1 MRFPE
6 KSVREVL
13 SVVSEDTG
21 ISPRTVA
28 KLKAERLRG
37 PLVSPKKR
45 AREVKISS
53 SRTVKHDRLTIH
65 AIRLKVHSM
74 YAKREIPTLDSVIRA
89 VNTRKFTSACNNP
102 AALTPFRDKGS
113 QGRKSLKTLDKLL
126 KNRAVPRVEPS
137 PATAAAKKYRLPYKV
152 KVLLAVSVIAVIVG
166 FTLLLLNL
174 KPKRHRVEFCVTK
187 GCQEHRDRI
196 ESQMDKNI
204 DPCHDFGAHVC
215 GRWKG
220 IGESYMSRSQMNDM
234 LLAWLLNFPKTLRT
248 GLVHFP
254 AGRKIDAIFK
264 SCMAQEESEIHILK
278 EFMEARGIF
287 WPEKSPEDVPPAM
300 ALFDL
305 SFNWNADLWFALRAL
320 PAVPGKVQR
329 RIFFGINGEI
339 VIWKAL
345 MQTIPKKHL
354 ESVYTGLF
362 RTFTNDSRSV
372 PDHDEMLET
381 IRILEYVFNTIVP
394 AGFSKARTGA
404 LFRLGQIDKITS
416 LPLAVHMRDMFNAVL
431 RITPPVTLDELVLV
445 SDLSVFNS
453 IMKVLNR
460 VNDMTLL
467 RHVAY
472 LFAQTYGVVAYP
484 RGLLLVLHGSEAQA
498 KEARP
503 RFCARRVEPSF
514 KLLVA
519 ALTSVAQFSEE
530 ERRSVVEHLEEV
542 VEVAMNKTGAS
553 SWLDSRIKKAALEK
567 LSNVQTVVW
576 PSQKFLSPSRL
587 EEVYKHFPDDTTSF
601 TEFWVEARRSQR
613 LLFGTDAATEELLL
627 GNNYNLP
634 YVEYVQV
641 LNHLSLSI
649 GALQPPLY
657 YSDGTKAML
666 YNGALY
672 LYTRALIGAIDSEG
686 VEVSSQAE
694 TMASRPSDKVFDTF
708 KQRILGRLPRNTSIF
723 PEVPAIEVAYEA
735 FKQHQEEHDPQL
747 SEELT
752 EEKVFFTTACLSS
765 CAKTPTDNLY
775 GGDCNKAM
783 MNFAPFAEAFGCP
796 AGSKMNPAEKCPFY
810 D

>member
-1 MRFPE
+1 M
-6 KSVREVL
+6 
-13 SVVSEDTG
+13 
-21 ISPRTVA
+21 
-28 KLKAERLRG
+28 
-37 PLVSPKKR
+37 
-45 AREVKISS
+45 
-53 SRTVKHDRLTIH
+53 
-65 AIRLKVHSM
+65 
-74 YAKREIPTLDSVIRA
+74 
-89 VNTRKFTSACNNP
+89 
-102 AALTPFRDKGS
+102 
-113 QGRKSLKTLDKLL
+113 
-126 KNRAVPRVEPS
+126 EPS

-204 DPCHDFGAHVC
+204 EPCHDFGAHVC

-248 GLVHFP
+248 GVVHFP

-278 EFMEARGIF
+278 EFMEARGIL

-305 SFNWNADLWFALRAL
+305 SFNWNADLWFALRVL
-320 PAVPGKVQR
+320 PAVSGKVQR

-362 RTFTNDSRSV
+362 RIFINDSRSV
-372 PDHDEMLET
+372 PDHDEMSET
-381 IRILEYVFNTIVP
+381 IRILEYVFDTIVP
-394 AGFSKARTGA
+394 AGFSKARAGA
-404 LFRLGQIDKITS
+404 FFRLGEIDKITS

-460 VNDMTLL
+460 VNDTTLL

-472 LFAQTYGVVAYP
+472 LFAQTYGAVAYP
-484 RGLLLVLHGSEAQA
+484 RGFLLVLHGSEAQA

-530 ERRSVVEHLEEV
+530 ERRSVVERLEEIVQVAMNKTGASSWLDSRIKKAALEKLSNVQTVVWPSQKFLSPSRLEEV
-542 VEVAMNKTGAS
+542 YKRFPEDATSFTEFWIEARRSQRLLFGTDASTEELLLGNNYKMHRLRAKWLTVAMNKTGAS

-587 EEVYKHFPDDTTSF
+587 EEVYKHFPEDATSF
-601 TEFWVEARRSQR
+601 TEFWIEARRSQR

-634 YVEYVQV
+634 YVEY
-641 LNHLSLSI
+641 
-649 GALQPPLY
+649 PPLY

-666 YNGALY
+666 YGGALY
-672 LYTRALIGAIDSEG
+672 LYARALIGAIDSEG
-686 VEVSSQAE
+686 VEEKHQQKQHNVD
-694 TMASRPSDKVFDTF
+694 RPSARSCGVGYSFD
-708 KQRILGRLPRNTSIF
+708 
-723 PEVPAIEVAYEA
+723 
-735 FKQHQEEHDPQL
+735 
-747 SEELT
+747 
-752 EEKVFFTTACLSS
+752 
-765 CAKTPTDNLY
+765 CA
-775 GGDCNKAM
+775 
-783 MNFAPFAEAFGCP
+783 
-796 AGSKMNPAEKCPFY
+796 
-810 D
+810 